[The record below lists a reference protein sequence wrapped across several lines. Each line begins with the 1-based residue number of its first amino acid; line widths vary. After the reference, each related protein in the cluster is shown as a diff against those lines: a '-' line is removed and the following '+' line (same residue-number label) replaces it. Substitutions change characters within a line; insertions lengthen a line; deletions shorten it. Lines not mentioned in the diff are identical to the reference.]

1 MITHFLRNLR
11 FPKPS
16 LYECSLIIL
25 LIKILTLI
33 MLVDLTIQ
41 FFTKILIITK
51 QWILSSSFQRRLM
64 DVGARQRHTFSYYSR
79 YNHARNFLLLDI
91 RKKC

>member
-1 MITHFLRNLR
+1 
-11 FPKPS
+11 
-16 LYECSLIIL
+16 
-25 LIKILTLI
+25 